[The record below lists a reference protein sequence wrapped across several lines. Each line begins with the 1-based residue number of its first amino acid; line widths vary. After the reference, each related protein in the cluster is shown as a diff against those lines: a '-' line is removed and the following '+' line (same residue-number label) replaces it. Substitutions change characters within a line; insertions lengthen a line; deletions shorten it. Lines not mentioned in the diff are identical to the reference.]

1 MLEGHATVNEAPQMG
16 DPIAVLTSD
25 EEQGTAKKSIPKKKD
40 PVIKNNLKVV
50 ARGGPT
56 GEAG

>member
-1 MLEGHATVNEAPQMG
+1 MG
-16 DPIAVLTSD
+16 GPIAVLTSD